1 MALLTRSRGGGR
13 RSIRSEVP
21 VLKIA
26 ALALLVF
33 VVAPARAQSQ
43 GGFATPPPPVLDQLK
58 RQHHRKDWLRVT
70 TDSTRW
76 ELRARQIDDAG
87 LSGIKARDSAFP
99 APDRIAWSS
108 ISRIDVKDSWRRYG
122 QTTGLVLGG
131 LGGIAGGGAGMALG
145 ALAGMWVGG
154 TVGGM
159 VPSEHPLYIAPP
171 IAPAASSPVATSEIP
186 SPAAAP
192 DSARSSAASDS
203 ARSSAASESAS
214 ATATPARVAATAR
227 PSATEERTVWLVS
240 QAAYSLP
247 VRSFRPAGADHALG
261 YESQFSVVP
270 AHAPIGVRFD
280 AGAVSY
286 SGHQDGVTANILGST
301 QALDIS
307 LGTDLYWLM
316 AGPQW
321 GLKPRKSGGYLFLM
335 FGLVHVRPYGQ
346 ARWASTLIYE
356 MEGRPASST
365 GFASSVGGGARLLL
379 GKSKGLALTTEV
391 SYQRRGDTEYIAE
404 PGVDA
409 GYSNP
414 QFAGR
419 RDGIQTV
426 MVHVGL
432 ARQWGKR

>member
-1 MALLTRSRGGGR
+1 
-13 RSIRSEVP
+13 
-21 VLKIA
+21 VLKIV

-33 VVAPARAQSQ
+33 VAAPARAQSQ
-43 GGFATPPPPVLDQLK
+43 GGFASPPPRVLEQLK

-76 ELRARQIDDAG
+76 ELRARQIDDEG
-87 LSGIKARDSAFP
+87 LSGIRARGSALP
-99 APDRIAWSS
+99 APDRIAWSA
-108 ISRIDVKDSWRRYG
+108 ISRIDVKDSRRHYG
-122 QTTGLVLGG
+122 QVTGLLLGG
-131 LGGIAGGGAGMALG
+131 LVGVAGGGGGMAIG
-145 ALAGMWVGG
+145 ALSGMWVGG
-154 TVGGM
+154 AVGGM
-159 VPSEHPLYIAPP
+159 VASEHPLYIASPL
-171 IAPAASSPVATSEIP
+171 APAASRPVASSETP

-192 DSARSSAASDS
+192 DSTRSAAASDFVS
-203 ARSSAASESAS
+203 ATAAPESAS
-214 ATATPARVAATAR
+214 TTATPARVALTSR
-227 PSATEERTVWLVS
+227 PSATEGRTVWLVS
-240 QAAYSLP
+240 QGAYSLP
-247 VRSFRPAGADHALG
+247 VGSFRPAGAAHALG
-261 YESQFSVVP
+261 YEQQFSVES
-270 AHAPIGVRFD
+270 AHGPIGVRLD

-286 SGHQDGVTANILGST
+286 SGHHDGESADILGSA

-335 FGLVHVRPYGQ
+335 FGLVHVRPHGQ

-391 SYQRRGDTEYIAE
+391 SYQRRGDTEYIAD
-404 PGVDA
+404 PGVVR
-409 GYSNP
+409 GNSNP

-426 MVHVGL
+426 MVQVGL